1 MSVELQP
8 VAPLSDNPKSAGQPV
23 VVIVAH
29 HDDIEF
35 GVAGSVARWR
45 AEGSAVTYVII
56 TDGGAGSN
64 DPAISRAELVE
75 RRKREQLAAAQAV
88 GVDDVR
94 FLGYTDGELQPTLG
108 LRRDLTRILRQVRPY
123 RVVLQDPSSILLGS
137 EYINHPDHRAAGE
150 AALYAVFPSSETRPI
165 FPELLA
171 EGHEPHKVSEVFLTL
186 TTQPTHY
193 VDTSAYEDAKIAA
206 LACHVSQIGEGEG
219 AEQGALKWVRD
230 WDAETGQKVGV
241 AYAEAFR
248 VMKFDQERPPSEAIS
263 PSISSSSP

>member
-1 MSVELQP
+1 MNTELQP
-8 VAPLSDNPKSAGQPV
+8 VAPLSDDPKSAGQPV

-35 GVAGSVARWR
+35 GVAASVARWR
-45 AEGSAVTYVII
+45 AEGAVVTYVIV

-64 DPAISRAELVE
+64 DPDVTRAELVE
-75 RRKREQLAAAQAV
+75 RRKQEQLAAAQVV

-94 FLGYTDGELQPTLG
+94 FLGYPDGELQPTLA

-123 RVVLQDPSSILLGS
+123 RVVLQDPTSVLLGS

-171 EGHEPHKVSEVFLTL
+171 EGLEPHKVSEVFLTL
-186 TTQPTHY
+186 STQPTHY
-193 VDTSAYEDAKIAA
+193 VDTSAYLDAKLKA
-206 LACHVSQIGEGEG
+206 LACHVSQIGAGED
-219 AEQGALKWVRD
+219 AVNGALKWTRD
-230 WDAETGQKVGV
+230 WDSETGRKVGV
-241 AYAEAFR
+241 AYAETFR
-248 VMKFDQERPPSEAIS
+248 VMKFDQSRPQSEAS
-263 PSISSSSP
+263 A